1 MIQVDVKDTGTW
13 QKTLHITVPVERVE
27 KEYADA
33 VNRLRRELKI
43 PGFRPGKAPQSLIR
57 ARFGSTIQSDLV
69 NQLVPKAIEEAVKE
83 AELDPIGDPKIED
96 LKFKPNEPMS
106 FQVTMEIWPEIEV
119 KGIDEIELEQEIPQT
134 TAEQIEAAL
143 AEIRES
149 RADLVPAERQSIKG
163 DILKADLEPVDVHGQ
178 RMAKMERQEIQM
190 EVGGENL
197 LKEFKEA
204 SVGLSAGE
212 ERFIEVEYPKDY
224 SEESLRGQKRRYR
237 LLAKE
242 IQEKKLKP
250 LDDDFAREVDPG
262 LDLAGLRE
270 KIRER
275 LEADA
280 EARSQARL
288 EESLM
293 DRLIQLNPLPLTPG
307 MVQRGLDSVRE
318 RSEKEGRPISSEDV
332 EGRVR
337 PMVERTQRR
346 QILLTSVAK
355 CEGIKVT
362 EEDLNERLEA
372 LVRQTGIP
380 LAKLRSSILK
390 SEDLVRMQDNIMER
404 KTIDFL
410 LKKIKVHQFVQNE
423 QKGEKRSKG
432 GIILP

>member
-1 MIQVDVKDTGTW
+1 
-13 QKTLHITVPVERVE
+13 
-27 KEYADA
+27 
-33 VNRLRRELKI
+33 
-43 PGFRPGKAPQSLIR
+43 
-57 ARFGSTIQSDLV
+57 
-69 NQLVPKAIEEAVKE
+69 
-83 AELDPIGDPKIED
+83 
-96 LKFKPNEPMS
+96 
-106 FQVTMEIWPEIEV
+106 
-119 KGIDEIELEQEIPQT
+119 
-134 TAEQIEAAL
+134 
-143 AEIRES
+143 
-149 RADLVPAERQSIKG
+149 
-163 DILKADLEPVDVHGQ
+163 
-178 RMAKMERQEIQM
+178 
-190 EVGGENL
+190 
-197 LKEFKEA
+197 
-204 SVGLSAGE
+204 
-212 ERFIEVEYPKDY
+212 
-224 SEESLRGQKRRYR
+224 
-237 LLAKE
+237 
-242 IQEKKLKP
+242 
-250 LDDDFAREVDPG
+250 EVDPG